1 MHNLHNLS
9 FAIMPNK
16 SREVRQNITAFM
28 LEGVFLSRL
37 SALKNITKNL
47 LTVTAIFHV
56 IYCLH
61 FNLTV
66 IKYSYI
72 LNVKGKRL

>member
-1 MHNLHNLS
+1 MHNLYGQSL
-9 FAIMPNK
+9 AITPNK
-16 SREVRQNITAFM
+16 SRKEFKIRRSLCLKVFF
-28 LEGVFLSRL
+28 EGL

-47 LTVTAIFHV
+47 LTATAIFHF